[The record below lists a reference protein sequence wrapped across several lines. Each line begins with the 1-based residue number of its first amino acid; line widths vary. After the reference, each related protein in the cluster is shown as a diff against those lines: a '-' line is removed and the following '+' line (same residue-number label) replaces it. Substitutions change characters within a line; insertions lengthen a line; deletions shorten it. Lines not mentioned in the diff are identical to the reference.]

1 MGLTPEDFQLLRN
14 FIEKQC
20 GLQVGEEKSYLIE
33 SRLSQIML
41 EAGCEDYRGLYLK
54 ASEPASGPL
63 REKIIDAITTHETFW
78 FRDERPW
85 KIFREVVLPEF
96 IEALRSGKKQKI
108 RIWCAACS
116 TGQEPYSLAMLID
129 QHLTNSGLGSIT
141 PSNFEILATDISA
154 GTLMLAK
161 NGRYNQLE
169 MSRGIDNFFK
179 TKYFTQTGSVWT
191 INDFI
196 RSRITYKKF
205 NLQDSLAGLG
215 TFDFILCRNVIIY
228 FSEQFKKDLLHRFA
242 GIMAPKAF
250 FFLGSSESLLGYSNS
265 FDICDHNGAIY
276 YRLK

>member
-1 MGLTPEDFQLLRN
+1 MGLTPEDFRLLRS

-41 EAGCEDYRGLYLK
+41 EAGCEDYRGLYNK
-54 ASEPASGPL
+54 ASEVSNGAL

-85 KIFREVVLPEF
+85 KIFREVILPEF
-96 IEALRSGKKQKI
+96 MESLRAGKKQKI

-129 QHLTNSGLGSIT
+129 QHLQHPGNGSIT
-141 PSNFEILATDISA
+141 PGHFEILATDISS

-179 TKYFTQTGSVWT
+179 TKYFTQTGTVWT

-196 RSRITYKKF
+196 RNRVTFKKV
-205 NLQDSLAGLG
+205 NLQDSFSGMG
-215 TFDFILCRNVIIY
+215 SFDFILCRNVIIY
-228 FSEQFKKDLLHRFA
+228 FSEEFKKNLLERLSK
-242 GIMAPKAF
+242 IMTPKAF
-250 FFLGSSESLLGYSNS
+250 FFLGSSESLLGYSHS
-265 FDICDHNGAIY
+265 FDICDHHSAIY